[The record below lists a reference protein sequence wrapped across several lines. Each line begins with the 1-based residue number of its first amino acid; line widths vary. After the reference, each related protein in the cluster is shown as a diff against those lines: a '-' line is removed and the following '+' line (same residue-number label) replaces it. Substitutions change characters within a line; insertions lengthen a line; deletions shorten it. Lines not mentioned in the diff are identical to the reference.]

1 MEKHITF
8 SVPFRKKCDDN
19 IIITPKLRFID
30 SFRFMNFLL
39 SDLIVWTKC
48 MEREKNNSGC
58 CFVKLKNDRLI
69 YRCIECKEKYKR
81 PIEGL
86 IRKFPSIYQF
96 CNSGLNKFL
105 LLLRKGVYL
114 YEDMDNW
121 GKIDETT
128 LPPIKFKRYKFKWKM

>member
-30 SFRFMNFLL
+30 SFRSMNFSL

-81 PIEGL
+81 PIQGL

-96 CNSGLNKFL
+96 
-105 LLLRKGVYL
+105 
-114 YEDMDNW
+114 
-121 GKIDETT
+121 
-128 LPPIKFKRYKFKWKM
+128 

>member
-1 MEKHITF
+1 MEKYITF
-8 SVPFRKKCDDN
+8 SVPFRKKCDDD

-30 SFRFMNFLL
+30 SFRSMNFSL

-58 CFVKLKNDRLI
+58 CFVKLKNHRLI
-69 YRCIECKEKYKR
+69 YRCIECKEKSKR

-86 IRKFPSIYQF
+86 IRKF
-96 CNSGLNKFL
+96 CNGDLNKFI
-105 LLLRKGVYL
+105 LLLRKGVCL

-128 LPPIKFKRYKFKWKM
+128 LPPIKFKRY